1 MSRRSLNFNS
11 IKVRLKQEST
21 ILVIC
26 SSEFQFHKGTI
37 KTSILNLLILLQSK
51 FQFHKGTIK
60 TLPLLPLTLCLIR
73 FQFHKGTIKTHS
85 NEAHATR
92 DEISIP

>member
-1 MSRRSLNFNS
+1 MLNSL
-11 IKVRLKQEST
+11 LLT
-21 ILVIC
+21 I
-26 SSEFQFHKGTI
+26 
-37 KTSILNLLILLQSK
+37 
-51 FQFHKGTIK
+51 
-60 TLPLLPLTLCLIR
+60 